1 MSHSLLAPS
10 WPLESLSVPSSSPQ
24 LSHQSA
30 KLQPCLFS
38 LQVGG
43 DFLLWL
49 PLVRL
54 ASHSHLAFLARPLQ
68 EYFLRQTPPFFFVLE

>member
-1 MSHSLLAPS
+1 MLFSAWPS

-24 LSHQSA
+24 LSHKSE
-30 KLQPCLFS
+30 KLQPCLFC

-43 DFLLWL
+43 EPLFQL

-54 ASHSHLAFLARPLQ
+54 ASQSHLADLARPLQ
-68 EYFLRQTPPFFFVLE
+68 EYFLR